1 MKKFKLMFKSLY
13 SMDAIYELRKM
24 PIILSLI
31 FGLVLSMMQMTPF
44 GFSLMKDETY
54 RWDEKIWTLTDE
66 EKVKLVESLPD
77 YSIVDGHLTG
87 SDYYEIKVNSD
98 VSILFNGDANSI
110 NNGLVFNQDHLVFVE
125 QGRQYQLSYVLFN
138 GDANSINNGLVFN
151 QDHLVF
157 VEQGRQYQLSYVAY
171 EGTNFATANYD
182 DVFAPFAVGLKPH
195 LMAPFL
201 LANYQSGILTFLIYS
216 FVVAAISM
224 LLKFGHTTFLKF
236 KEVLNIVIYSATIPS
251 VIALV
256 FGMLIT
262 PAFTT
267 LIFNFGTPIVAYVVY
282 KNKVIPNLM

>member
-125 QGRQYQLSYVLFN
+125 QGRQYQLSYVP
-138 GDANSINNGLVFN
+138 
-151 QDHLVF
+151 
-157 VEQGRQYQLSYVAY
+157 Y

-216 FVVAAISM
+216 FVVATISM

-251 VIALV
+251 VISLV